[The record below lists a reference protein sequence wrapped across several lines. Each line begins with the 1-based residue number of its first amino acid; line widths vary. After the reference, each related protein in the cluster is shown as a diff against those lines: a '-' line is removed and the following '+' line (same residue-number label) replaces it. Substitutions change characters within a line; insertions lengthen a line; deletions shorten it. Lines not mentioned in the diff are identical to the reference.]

1 MTRPRHRPPLFLAVA
16 ILWSGPALAADCPP
30 PGLGRSPPPV
40 EFTLSIPDPVERHT
54 LDRKEITGLA
64 GNDAQVGIHNP
75 GLTRS
80 RTEFRVRPR
89 FQLASFDDKQVCV
102 ILQKVDASW
111 KMTELT
117 VYLAREYPE
126 GSCQYRETRAH
137 EDEHVRINQY
147 TMRRFAPVL
156 EARLRKTAAALAA
169 RWDKKG
175 GRDVMEAMTQELKA
189 AGAAVLSEFQ
199 AELRKGHAAIDT
211 PESYRAVARK
221 CDRW

>member
-1 MTRPRHRPPLFLAVA
+1 MTRPRHRHRLCLAVA
-16 ILWSGPALAADCPP
+16 ILWSGPALAAECPP

-40 EFTLSIPDPVERHT
+40 QFTLSIPDPVERHI
-54 LDRKEITGLA
+54 LDRKEITRLA
-64 GNDAQVGIHNP
+64 GNDDQVGIHNP

-89 FQLASFDDKQVCV
+89 FQLASFGDERVCV

-111 KMTELT
+111 KMSELT
-117 VYLAREYPE
+117 VYVAREYPE
-126 GSCQYRETRAH
+126 GSCQYREIRAH

-156 EARLRKTAAALAA
+156 ETRLRDAAAALAA

-175 GRDVMEAMTQELKA
+175 GRDAMEAMTGELKA
-189 AGAAVLSEFQ
+189 AGAAVIAEFQ

-211 PESYRAVARK
+211 PEGYRAAARK